1 MQITKK
7 QLSNKVLALCLH
19 GTEQE
24 ISEQLNFFYNIGA
37 RDVSAD
43 DEQIETPITT
53 IFVNPTKLR
62 HKLVS
67 YYTGIEVENQRSVNG
82 ELKLKNP
89 PINCADIGI
98 IRADSF
104 LNNIAEE
111 TDCQFSSNGGFAS
124 YVAHTFEDCPPANFS
139 CNRTVEAE

>member
-7 QLSNKVLALCLH
+7 QLSHAVLALCIN

-43 DEQIETPITT
+43 DEQIETPRTT
-53 IFVNPTKLR
+53 IFVNPNKLR
-62 HKLVS
+62 AKLVS
-67 YYTGIEVENQRSVNG
+67 YYTGIEAEKMRSVNG
-82 ELKLKNP
+82 QLKLKNP
-89 PINCADIGI
+89 PIECVNMANEKANLFIVN
-98 IRADSF
+98 
-104 LNNIAEE
+104 LPEE

-124 YVAHTFEDCPPANFS
+124 YIAHTFEDRPPANFS
-139 CNRTVEAE
+139 CNQTVEAE